1 MTVAVVFT
9 GGTIASRVDPA
20 AGGAVPALHG
30 ADILARTPGL
40 AESSDIE
47 VIDWGLVTASHMGLD
62 QMLAIAR
69 LLESTLA
76 RPEISGAV
84 VVQGTDTI
92 EETSFAYDLLVATD
106 KPVVV
111 TGAMRNSSEPDY
123 EGPANLRNAVA
134 CAASA
139 DLRGQGVTVVLN
151 GLIVGADQA
160 IKTHATALDTFQ
172 PHDGP
177 AIGKVVD
184 GQVSVTARRSEPVR
198 LPAIPDRAAE
208 PVYLVTFVSGMEG
221 SVIRLLGAEQPAGFV
236 LAAAGS
242 GNTHPDF
249 QAAALEQRAAGA
261 LVVLTSRCAFGSVA
275 PIYAF
280 PGGGATWARAGVM
293 LSPLPALKARVG
305 LALALGGGAGEDEI
319 RGVLRA

>member
-9 GGTIASRVDPA
+9 GGTIASRVDPV
-20 AGGAVPALHG
+20 AGGAVPALRG

-40 AESSDIE
+40 AGADIE
-47 VIDWGLVTASHMGLD
+47 VIDWGLVTASHMDLE

-69 LLESTLA
+69 LLAETLS

-106 KPVVV
+106 KPIVV
-111 TGAMRNSSEPDY
+111 TGAMRNSSQPDY
-123 EGPANLRNAVA
+123 EGPANLRDAVA
-134 CAASA
+134 CAAA
-139 DLRGQGVTVVLN
+139 AELARQGVVVVLN

-160 IKTHATALDTFQ
+160 IKTHSTALNTFQ
-172 PHDGP
+172 PANGRALGTVRDG
-177 AIGKVVD
+177 A
-184 GQVSVTARRSEPVR
+184 VTVTELREPVR
-198 LPAIPDRAAE
+198 LSAVPGRGAE
-208 PVYLVTFVSGMEG
+208 PVYLVTFVSGMDG
-221 SVIRLLGAEQPAGFV
+221 DVIRVLGGQRPAGFV

-242 GNTHPDF
+242 GNTQPDF
-249 QAAALEQRAAGA
+249 QAAALEQQTAGVP
-261 LVVLTSRCAFGSVA
+261 VVLTTRCAFGTVE

-293 LSPLPALKARVG
+293 LSRLPALKARIG
-305 LALALGGGAGEDEI
+305 LALALGAGASVDVS
-319 RGVLRA
+319 RAVLRA

>member
-9 GGTIASRVDPA
+9 GGTIASRVDPV
-20 AGGAVPALHG
+20 AGGAVPALRG

-40 AESSDIE
+40 AGADIE
-47 VIDWGLVTASHMGLD
+47 VIDWGLVTASHMGLQ
-62 QMLAIAR
+62 QMLDIAR
-69 LLESTLA
+69 LLADTLS

-106 KPVVV
+106 KPIVV

-123 EGPANLRNAVA
+123 EGPTNLRNAVA
-134 CAASA
+134 CAGAA
-139 DLRGQGVTVVLN
+139 ELRGLGAVVALN

-160 IKTHATALDTFQ
+160 IKTHSTALDTFQ
-172 PHDGP
+172 AANGR
-177 AIGKVVD
+177 AVG
-184 GQVSVTARRSEPVR
+184 SVREGAVTVTELREPVR
-198 LPAIPDRAAE
+198 LSAIPERAAE
-208 PVYLVTFVSGMEG
+208 PVYLVTFVSGMDG
-221 SVIRLLGAEQPAGFV
+221 SVIRVLGGQRPAGFV

-249 QAAALEQRAAGA
+249 QAAALEQQAAGVP
-261 LVVLTSRCAFGSVA
+261 VVLTTRCAFGTVE

-280 PGGGATWARAGVM
+280 PGGGATWARAGA
-293 LSPLPALKARVG
+293 LLARLPPLKARVG
-305 LALALGGGAGEDEI
+305 LALALGAGASGDAT
-319 RGVLRA
+319 RAVLRA

>member
-9 GGTIASRVDPA
+9 GGTIASRIDAA

-30 ADILARTPGL
+30 ADIIARTPGL
-40 AESSDIE
+40 VDTADIE
-47 VIDWGLVTASHMGLD
+47 VIDWGLVTASHMGFD

-76 RPEISGAV
+76 QPEIEGAV

-106 KPVVV
+106 KPIVV
-111 TGAMRNSSEPDY
+111 TGGMRNSSEPDY
-123 EGPANLRNAVA
+123 DGPDNLRAAVA
-134 CAASA
+134 CAVSA
-139 DLRGQGVTVVLN
+139 DLRGQGVAVVLN

-160 IKTHATALDTFQ
+160 VKTHATALDTFQ
-172 PHDGP
+172 AHDGSP
-177 AIGKVVD
+177 LGT
-184 GQVSVTARRSEPVR
+184 VSAGEVRLAAQRSPLR
-198 LPAIPDRAAE
+198 LPAIPEQAAE
-208 PVYLVTFVSGMEG
+208 PVFLITFVSGMDG
-221 SVIRLLGAEQPAGFV
+221 TVIRLLGGQHPVGFV

-249 QAAALEQRAAGA
+249 QAAALEQEAAGA
-261 LVVLTSRCAFGSVA
+261 VVVLTSRSPFGSVA

-280 PGGGATWARAGVM
+280 PGGGATWLRAGVP
-293 LSPLPALKARVG
+293 LSPLHALKARVG
-305 LALALGGGAGEDEI
+305 LALAVGAGVSDDQI
-319 RGVLRA
+319 RAVLRA